1 MIELFL
7 SLPIDLKVLILA
19 PLTLIVI
26 EKIKE
31 KLW

>member
-1 MIELFL
+1 MIEFFL

-31 KLW
+31 KL

>member
-7 SLPIDLKVLILA
+7 SLPINLKVLILA

-31 KLW
+31 KL

>member
-19 PLTLIVI
+19 PFTLIVI
-26 EKIKE
+26 EKIRG
-31 KLW
+31 KL

>member
-19 PLTLIVI
+19 PSTLIVI

-31 KLW
+31 KL

>member
-1 MIELFL
+1 MIELFI

-31 KLW
+31 KL